1 MHDLAGNK
9 EIAMGIIY
17 MATNMVNG
25 KIYIGQTIRTIE
37 QRKSMHQRTE
47 GCTYFKAAINKY
59 GPESFHWDTIDCSCT
74 KEGMDAL
81 ESWWIN
87 YMDSIDQGYNLK
99 VGGES
104 HRYAES
110 TKQKMR
116 AAKLGKKLTEEHK
129 RKIGESGKGRIRS
142 QEAIRKSA
150 DASRGRKKTPEE
162 IEKQRAKMI
171 GRKLTDE
178 HKHKCSLSHIGY
190 KHTEEARANMSKAQK
205 GRIVTDEMRKN
216 ISIAGMG
223 RTPWNKGK
231 SGYKQPR
238 CTILPVIER

>member
-1 MHDLAGNK
+1 
-9 EIAMGIIY
+9 MGIIY
-17 MATNMVNG
+17 MATNMANG
-25 KIYIGQTIRTIE
+25 KIYIGQTIGTIE
-37 QRKSMHQRTE
+37 QRKSKHQRSE
-47 GCTYFKAAINKY
+47 GCAHFKAAINKY
-59 GPESFHWDTIDCSCT
+59 GPESFHWDTIDCSST

-87 YMDSIDQGYNLK
+87 YMDSIDRGYNLK

-104 HRYAES
+104 HRFSES

-116 AAKLGKKLTEEHK
+116 AAKVGRKLTEEHK

-142 QEAIRKSA
+142 QEAIRKTA
-150 DASRGRKKTPEE
+150 EASKGRKKTAET
-162 IEKQRAKMI
+162 IEKHRAKMI
-171 GRKLTDE
+171 GRKLSDE
-178 HKHKCSLSHIGY
+178 HKAKCSIAHIGY
-190 KHTEEARANMSKAQK
+190 KHTEEAKANMSKAQK

-216 ISIAGMG
+216 ISIAGKG

-231 SGYKQPR
+231 AGYKQPR

>member
-1 MHDLAGNK
+1 
-9 EIAMGIIY
+9 MGIIY
-17 MATNMVNG
+17 MATNILNG
-25 KIYIGQTIRTIE
+25 KIYIGQTTGTLE
-37 QRKSMHQRTE
+37 KRKSKHRRAE
-47 GCTYFKAAINKY
+47 GCAHFKAAINKY
-59 GPESFHWDTIDCSCT
+59 GFESFHWDIIDCSTT

-87 YMDSIDQGYNLK
+87 YMGSIDNGYNLK

-104 HRYAES
+104 HRFSES

-116 AAKLGKKLTEEHK
+116 AAKIGKKLTEEHK
-129 RKIGESGKGRIRS
+129 KKIGDAGRGKARS
-142 QEAIRKSA
+142 KEAIRKTA
-150 DASRGRKKTPEE
+150 EKQKGRKNSLES

-178 HKHKCSLSHIGY
+178 HKRKCSLSHIGY
-190 KHTEEARANMSKAQK
+190 KHTEEAKANMSKAQK
-205 GRIVTDEMRKN
+205 GRIVTEEMRKN
-216 ISIAGMG
+216 ISMAGKG
-223 RTPWNKGK
+223 RAPWNKGI